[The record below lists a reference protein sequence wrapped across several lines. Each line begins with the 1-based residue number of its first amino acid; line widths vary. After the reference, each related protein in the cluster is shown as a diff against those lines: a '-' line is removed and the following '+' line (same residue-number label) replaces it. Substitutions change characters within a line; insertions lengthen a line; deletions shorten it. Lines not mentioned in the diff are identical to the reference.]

1 MRETWKRIWQATL
14 ILLVTAVVGVAD
26 TSNNNPPPGTL
37 NYVEGQV
44 SVQGQKQTPK
54 SVGTTYL
61 EPNQVLDTGNGNAE
75 ILLTPGIFMRI
86 GHNSEVKMISPGLA
100 DTQVQLTR
108 GSAMVEVDEL
118 FKEND
123 VSVVVDGATTQM
135 EKLGLYDFTAN
146 PSSVKVLEG
155 KAVTFEGDQQVKLT
169 KGHEALLAEAQPLA
183 RQSYNKDQIEEDPL
197 YRWSKLRS
205 DYATESNVDAGNDLY
220 DGRRMVGAW
229 LVLGPVLVGLCF
241 HAGIRNGVGC
251 LRLSILLTV
260 DGGLCALLWF
270 WLRGRVWR
278 LLPLSGHRSPQPW
291 ELAAAR
297 TSAHAGIRRI
307 PRSAAN
313 HGEQS
318 HGISGGRIPRRFH
331 GRLSW
336 WWHDG
341 RVPRWWLW
349 GPTLIQRFNPPAPCA
364 AAVGDGPVG
373 PRRVK
378 HGQQSRHP
386 HAFSSRSHG

>member
-1 MRETWKRIWQATL
+1 METNLASDVDPPRHGSGWRGGHVEHI
-14 ILLVTAVVGVAD
+14 
-26 TSNNNPPPGTL
+26 NNNPPPGTL

-44 SVQGQKQTPK
+44 SVQGQKQSPK
-54 SVGTTYL
+54 SVGSTYL

-75 ILLTPGIFMRI
+75 MLLTPGMFMRI

-123 VSVVVDGATTQM
+123 VSVVVDGATTRI
-135 EKLGLYDFTAN
+135 EKQGLYDFTAN
-146 PSSVKVLEG
+146 PPSVKVLEG

-169 KGHEALLAEAQPLA
+169 KGHEALLAEGQPLA

-205 DYATESNVDAGNDLY
+205 DYATESNVDAGNDAH
-220 DGRRMVGAW
+220 DGRRMVGAR

-241 HAGIRNGVGC
+241 HAGIRNGVGS
-251 LRLSILLTV
+251 LRLSVLLTV

-270 WLRGRVWR
+270 WLQGRVRW
-278 LLPLSGHRSPQPW
+278 LLPLSGRRRPRPW

-297 TSAHAGIRRI
+297 PSTQRRDPPDSALYREPWRAVAWEWRGVA
-307 PRSAAN
+307 SAV
-313 HGEQS
+313 
-318 HGISGGRIPRRFH
+318 
-331 GRLSW
+331 
-336 WWHDG
+336 
-341 RVPRWWLW
+341 VPW
-349 GPTLIQRFNPPAPCA
+349 A
-364 AAVGDGPVG
+364 ASMVVA
-373 PRRVK
+373 
-378 HGQQSRHP
+378 
-386 HAFSSRSHG
+386 